1 MPCKAVFFQRHFTS
15 NFINIFFLLGLCT
28 TADGRTENVDL
39 VIVATLRMAMMS
51 CGSCRLEKR
60 VARFVVLS
68 NVKEKAPLTV
78 QEVEAR

>member
-1 MPCKAVFFQRHFTS
+1 M
-15 NFINIFFLLGLCT
+15 LELCT

-39 VIVATLRMAMMS
+39 VIVATLPMAMMS

-60 VARFVVLS
+60 VPRFVVLS
-68 NVKEKAPLTV
+68 NVKEKALLSV